1 MCRSPEGNEEGL
13 VTWIEYLGSIQRVKL
28 SWDGRELVAE
38 VFSKQVKHYHFEVGD
53 VVRFDFN
60 KDEHIQ
66 ILF

>member
-1 MCRSPEGNEEGL
+1 M
-13 VTWIEYLGSIQRVKL
+13 KL

-38 VFSKQVKHYHFEVGD
+38 VFSKRFRDYHFEVGD

-60 KDEHIQ
+60 TDEHIQ